1 MQLTKTPALSMTYAS
16 IVSRDSVIIK
26 FFIKAL
32 NELKILTGDIQN
44 AYPNSPTKEKIFFYI
59 GDE

>member
-1 MQLTKTPALSMTYAS
+1 MSYLSF
-16 IVSRDSVIIK
+16 VRRDSVRIELLITD
-26 FFIKAL
+26 L
-32 NELKILTGDIQN
+32 NDLEILTGDIQN